1 MLFKKLK
8 IQMIYF
14 FKNSM
19 LSWHRE
25 VLVLH
30 NLEMEDSTMQYRKTN
45 NNIKNYTIMEELY

>member
-8 IQMIYF
+8 SQMICL
-14 FKNSM
+14 FK
-19 LSWHRE
+19 LLWHRE

-30 NLEMEDSTMQYRKTN
+30 NLEMEDSTIQYKNTN

>member
-8 IQMIYF
+8 CQMSCL
-14 FKNSM
+14 FKNLM
-19 LSWHRE
+19 LSWHCE

-30 NLEMEDSTMQYRKTN
+30 NLEMEDSNMQYRNTN

>member
-8 IQMIYF
+8 SQMIYF
-14 FKNSM
+14 FKNLM

-30 NLEMEDSTMQYRKTN
+30 NLEMENSTIQYTNTN

>member
-1 MLFKKLK
+1 MLFKKFK
-8 IQMIYF
+8 SQMICLL
-14 FKNSM
+14 KNLM

-30 NLEMEDSTMQYRKTN
+30 NLEMEENAMQYRNTN

>member
-8 IQMIYF
+8 SQMIYF
-14 FKNSM
+14 FKNLM

-30 NLEMEDSTMQYRKTN
+30 NLEMEDNTIQYRNTN

>member
-8 IQMIYF
+8 SQMICL
-14 FKNSM
+14 FKKLM
-19 LSWHRE
+19 LSWHCE

-30 NLEMEDSTMQYRKTN
+30 NLETEDSTTQYRNTN

>member
-8 IQMIYF
+8 SQMIYF
-14 FKNSM
+14 FKNLM
-19 LSWHRE
+19 LSWYRE

>member
-8 IQMIYF
+8 SQMICL
-14 FKNSM
+14 FKKLM

>member
-8 IQMIYF
+8 CQMICL
-14 FKNSM
+14 FKNLM

-30 NLEMEDSTMQYRKTN
+30 NLEMEDSTMQYRNTN
-45 NNIKNYTIMEELY
+45 NNIKKYTIMEELY

>member
-8 IQMIYF
+8 SQMICL
-14 FKNSM
+14 FKNLM

>member
-14 FKNSM
+14 FKNLM

-30 NLEMEDSTMQYRKTN
+30 NLEMEDSTIQYRKTN

>member
-8 IQMIYF
+8 CQMIRL
-14 FKNSM
+14 FKN
-19 LSWHRE
+19 LVLLRHRE

-30 NLEMEDSTMQYRKTN
+30 NLEMEDSTMQYRNTN

>member
-8 IQMIYF
+8 SQMICL
-14 FKNSM
+14 FKNLM

-30 NLEMEDSTMQYRKTN
+30 NLEMEENIMQYRNTN
-45 NNIKNYTIMEELY
+45 NNIKNCNIMEELY